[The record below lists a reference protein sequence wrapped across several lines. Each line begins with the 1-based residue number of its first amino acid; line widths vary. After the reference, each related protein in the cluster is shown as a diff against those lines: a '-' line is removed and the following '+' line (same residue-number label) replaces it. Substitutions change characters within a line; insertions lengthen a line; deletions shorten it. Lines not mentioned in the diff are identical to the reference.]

1 MNFSPNEMMMDLFRS
16 EVETHSETLSSALL
30 QLERE
35 PSDTSCYDAMMR
47 AAHSIK
53 GAARIV
59 RVDEAVELAHAL
71 EDCFVAAQRG
81 ELEIKPSDFDL
92 FLESVDLLSTI
103 AESTKGDAEPGTD
116 GPPTSLHRVVRDLK
130 NLREGKRDFAPSPI
144 PASAQAALV
153 PVPPPHVAPTKS
165 APVQAAPAIEEPPVQ
180 VRRKVLGH
188 LRRDEA
194 ESIRQWILSEMQ
206 RPHTLL
212 QIDLGE
218 TTDLDAT
225 SLAFLASARQ
235 FVSQN
240 SNCQL
245 VYEPLSEEIKRVFEA
260 TGISLG

>member
-1 MNFSPNEMMMDLFRS
+1 MNFGPNEMMMDLFRS

-35 PSDTSCYDAMMR
+35 PSDTSCYDTMMR

-59 RVDEAVELAHAL
+59 RVDDAVELAHAL

-103 AESTKGDAEPGTD
+103 AESTKGDLEPGTD
-116 GPPTSLHRVVRDLK
+116 RPPSSLHRVVRDLK
-130 NLREGKRDFAPSPI
+130 NLRVGKRESAPSSI
-144 PASAQAALV
+144 PASAQSAPVQV
-153 PVPPPHVAPTKS
+153 PQHVAPSKG
-165 APVQAAPAIEEPPVQ
+165 APVQAALVIKETPVR
-180 VRRKVLGH
+180 VRRKVMGH

-194 ESIRQWILSEMQ
+194 ESIRQWILNEIQ

-212 QIDLGE
+212 ELDLGE

-235 FVSQN
+235 FVSQS

-245 VYEPLSEEIKRVFEA
+245 VYEPLSEEIKLVFEA